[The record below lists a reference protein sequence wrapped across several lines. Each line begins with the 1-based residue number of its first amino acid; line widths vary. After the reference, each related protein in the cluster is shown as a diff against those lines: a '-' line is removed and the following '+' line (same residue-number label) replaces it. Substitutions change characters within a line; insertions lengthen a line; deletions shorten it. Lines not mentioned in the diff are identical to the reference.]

1 MSNIKC
7 DHCGGHKPND
17 AVSNEV
23 TKRALPVTY
32 SYADMKTDALEKE
45 LTNVFNRHNV
55 DTALGMHDYVIAGMV
70 TNFLITISNANTRE
84 AFLSNNPCTGC
95 EDKECKWR
103 DAILSVRCPKAG
115 KGNI

>member
-7 DHCGGHKPND
+7 DYCGEHKPND

-45 LTNVFNRHNV
+45 LTDVFNRHNV
-55 DTALGMHDYVIAGMV
+55 DTALGMHDYVIADSGYGDE
-70 TNFLITISNANTRE
+70 LPHYHQQRQHS
-84 AFLSNNPCTGC
+84 
-95 EDKECKWR
+95 
-103 DAILSVRCPKAG
+103 
-115 KGNI
+115 